1 MAEFVFQMIKARK
14 SYGDRVIL
22 DDVTLSFLPG
32 AKIGVVGPNG
42 MGKSTLLKIMAGLSR
57 PTVGTV
63 ERFCEDGGLGYLGHA
78 TFIYPGLTALENLA
92 FWSGMHGNPTDK
104 ATLSEALARV
114 ELAPFAEERAGTFS
128 RGMAQ
133 RLNLARI
140 LLQSPPL
147 LLLDE
152 PGTGLDVRSLAIL
165 HREIAAS
172 RDRGAGIVWIT
183 HDVAGDAKRANR
195 IIAIENRTIGY
206 CGPASGY
213 EGVRTGEAVC

>member
-42 MGKSTLLKIMAGLSR
+42 MGKSTLLKIMAGLAR

-92 FWSGMHGNPTDK
+92 FWSGMHGNLTVG
-104 ATLSEALARV
+104 TAR
-114 ELAPFAEERAGTFS
+114 L
-128 RGMAQ
+128 
-133 RLNLARI
+133 LNRI
-140 LLQSPPL
+140 LQQGC
-147 LLLDE
+147 E
-152 PGTGLDVRSLAIL
+152 MT
-165 HREIAAS
+165 
-172 RDRGAGIVWIT
+172 
-183 HDVAGDAKRANR
+183 
-195 IIAIENRTIGY
+195 
-206 CGPASGY
+206 
-213 EGVRTGEAVC
+213 